1 MRILSLS
8 IALAA
13 ASLLGGCLGS
23 PQKDPTVFYLMMP
36 DAAGAAKVDVPKC
49 DVDVLPITIPAYM
62 SRSQIVHLH
71 GGAVTL
77 SEFDRWAESPASG
90 FMRAVISV
98 LNEAAPNA
106 SLYAYPSVSGK
117 KENSVALRITIYE
130 CIGQTGGDLNFKGQ
144 VRMDK
149 IGANA
154 EPFVKEINYSVPCG
168 KTHAEYVDAINV
180 CIKKMSDEIARG
192 LALSLIHI

>member
-1 MRILSLS
+1 MRIISLS
-8 IALAA
+8 IAVLAA
-13 ASLLGGCLGS
+13 ALLGGCLGS
-23 PQKDPTVFYLMMP
+23 PQKDPSVFYLMMP
-36 DAAGAAKVDVPKC
+36 DASGVAKVDVPKC

-62 SRSQIVHLH
+62 SRSQIVYLQ
-71 GGAVTL
+71 GCAVTL

-117 KENSVALRITIYE
+117 KDNSVALRITIYE
-130 CIGQTGGDLNFKGQ
+130 CIGQMGGDLNFKGQ

-154 EPFVKEINYSVPCG
+154 EPFVKEISYSVPCG
-168 KTHAEYVDAINV
+168 NTHATYVNAIDT
-180 CIKKMSDEIARG
+180 CIKNMSDEIAKG
-192 LALSLIHI
+192 LAQYLN